1 MVTRSQRT
9 AQAEAT
15 GQPEPHS
22 SLPGSTR
29 RHTRLPR
36 GHDAPQAAAVGATPG
51 TSEIDLDTA
60 RRNQVVL
67 YEDVEVP
74 QGLPE
79 PPILSGH
86 GPSLRPKMTLEVP
99 VYKTGK
105 LWPRYTQMLE
115 IYMGT
120 VFPGAEFDLTSP
132 SQKYTDQQDKRL
144 WEIICEGV
152 TDPQW
157 TSLRARCRKD
167 KGAAAFRLLDKQI
180 RGDVYTRKAEVR
192 YAKDH
197 LRFSEDM
204 DVDSYST
211 KLHQLHNDLIELG
224 LEDPEKCALNL
235 ILAQVNRLPARFDW
249 FARGQQRIYM
259 KWDKNEPAP
268 LLEDFL
274 QELTSENT
282 ILRLNQLERNRAPA
296 VHAAMAS
303 TPGGAPAI
311 VTPATNPVNSPPA
324 VHATNNPTT
333 AQRPPPDSGA
343 EGRRRNDFKGSAQR
357 REWQRPYQKKRNHN
371 YNYNSNSNYNYNSNR
386 SRGSY
391 SDRSYDKP
399 TCSKCGKSG
408 RGHTAYE
415 CWQPDCT
422 RCKSS
427 AHTLACCP
435 KA

>member
-1 MVTRSQRT
+1 MMTHRQRN
-9 AQAEAT
+9 AQAESS

-22 SLPGSTR
+22 SIPLSTR
-29 RHTRLPR
+29 RPTRLPR
-36 GHDAPQAAAVGATPG
+36 GHGAPQAAAVGATPG

-60 RRNQVVL
+60 RRNQVAL

-79 PPILSGH
+79 SANLSGH

-99 VYKTGK
+99 VYKPGK

-120 VFPGAEFDLTSP
+120 VFPGVEFDLTSP

-157 TSLRARCRKD
+157 NSLRARCRNLQKD
-167 KGAAAFRLLDKQI
+167 KGAIAFRLLDKQI
-180 RGDVYTRKAEVR
+180 RGDVYKRRAEAR
-192 YAKDH
+192 YARDH

-204 DVDSYST
+204 DVHSYSAE
-211 KLHQLHNDLIELG
+211 LHQLHNDLIELG
-224 LEDPEKCALNL
+224 LEDAEKCALNL
-235 ILAQVNRLPARFDW
+235 ILASVNRLPDRFDL
-249 FARGQQRIYM
+249 FAREQQKNYL
-259 KWDKNEPAP
+259 KWDENEPAP

-274 QELTSENT
+274 QELTSEDS
-282 ILRLNQLERNRAPA
+282 ILRLNRLARNSAPA

-303 TPGGAPAI
+303 TPGGVPAI
-311 VTPATNPVNSPPA
+311 VTPATNPVNNPPP
-324 VHATNNPTT
+324 VQATNNPTT
-333 AQRPPPDSGA
+333 APRPPPASGA
-343 EGRRRNDFKGSAQR
+343 AGRRRNDFHGSAQR
-357 REWQRPYQKKRNHN
+357 REWQRSYPKKHNYNNN
-371 YNYNSNSNYNYNSNR
+371 YNYNSNT

-391 SDRSYDKP
+391 PDRRYGKP

-408 RGHTAYE
+408 RGHTSYE

-422 RCKSS
+422 RCKTS
-427 AHTLACCP
+427 AHTLAYCP